1 MPPIDQLFGMLLI
14 NLQPFTLPIRPIR
27 PPHIRPLIPL
37 QTQPPQRLKNGLLP
51 FSPRPSLIRI
61 LNPQHKLSPVLA
73 RQYQI
78 EQGLI
83 GGPYMYWPRRRGR
96 DPHPNICHMPVTFC
110 INVWGVLSINSRS
123 VNQGRETLFLK
134 AGVAQISQEVKSG
147 SATPRS
153 EAGAERERAVRN
165 SVSRPTSSS
174 RSPQRVQKYPK
185 TPLTQCIP
193 IAYFPVLP
201 KFRRG
206 YRDRRIENTPT
217 IPHRPCTEPPSSSS
231 LHSALRRIE
240 IMSRIPCNS
249 QN

>member
-14 NLQPFTLPIRPIR
+14 NLQPFTLPIRPIS

-51 FSPRPSLIRI
+51 FSPRPRLIRI
-61 LNPQHKLSPVLA
+61 LNPQHKLPPVLP

-134 AGVAQISQEVKSG
+134 AVVAQISQEVKSG

-153 EAGAERERAVRN
+153 EAGAERE
-165 SVSRPTSSS
+165 
-174 RSPQRVQKYPK
+174 
-185 TPLTQCIP
+185 
-193 IAYFPVLP
+193 
-201 KFRRG
+201 
-206 YRDRRIENTPT
+206 
-217 IPHRPCTEPPSSSS
+217 
-231 LHSALRRIE
+231 
-240 IMSRIPCNS
+240 
-249 QN
+249 